1 MKTNSRIFA
10 FLLMTLLMAMG
21 FPQDLKRL
29 SYLAYLDQDKSSWK
43 SNVAIATKA
52 YQSQPDTESKYQL
65 ALMEYGLL
73 NATMKDQDEKLFD
86 AYVDGLEDRL
96 EELSKDKT
104 YGAEAKA
111 LLSSV
116 LGFKIAYSPWK
127 GMLLGSKSS
136 DLLESALKSGSNSPI
151 VQKMYAGNQYFTPE
165 MWGGDKDQ
173 ALAAFLKSN
182 QLFEQKSDTQN
193 WMYLDN
199 LAWIGLIYQEKG
211 MNAKAKEVW
220 QKAVALEPE
229 FDWVSKNLL
238 RSID

>member
-1 MKTNSRIFA
+1 MSKTLKITFPKKIYQFSLYYKPIYKMKTNSRIFA

-136 DLLESALKSGSNSPI
+136 DFLESALKSGSNSPI
-151 VQKMYAGNQYFTPE
+151 VQKM
-165 MWGGDKDQ
+165 
-173 ALAAFLKSN
+173 
-182 QLFEQKSDTQN
+182 
-193 WMYLDN
+193 
-199 LAWIGLIYQEKG
+199 
-211 MNAKAKEVW
+211 
-220 QKAVALEPE
+220 
-229 FDWVSKNLL
+229 
-238 RSID
+238 

>member
-1 MKTNSRIFA
+1 MKTNSGIFA
-10 FLLMTLLMAMG
+10 LLIMISLMAMG

-29 SYLAYLDQDKSSWK
+29 SYLAYLDQDKNSWK
-43 SNVAIATKA
+43 SNVALATKA
-52 YQSQPDTESKYQL
+52 YQTQPGPESKFQL
-65 ALMEYGLL
+65 ALTEYGLL

-86 AYVDGLEDRL
+86 AYVDGLEKKL
-96 EELSKDKT
+96 EELAKDKV

-116 LGFKIAYSPWK
+116 YGFKIAYSPWK

-136 DLLESALKSGSNSPI
+136 DLLETAMKAAPNSPL

-165 MWGGDKDQ
+165 MWGGDKNK

-182 QLFEQKSDTQN
+182 QLYEKNQDTQN

-199 LAWIGLIYQEKG
+199 LAWTGIIYEEKG
-211 MNAKAKEVW
+211 LQAEAKNVW
-220 QKAVALEPE
+220 QKALAIEPQ
-229 FDWVSKNLL
+229 FGWVSKGLL
-238 RSID
+238 PKLN

>member
-43 SNVAIATKA
+43 SNVAVATKA
-52 YQSQPDTESKYQL
+52 YQAKPDAQSKFQL

-96 EELSKDKT
+96 EELSNDKT
-104 YGAEAKA
+104 YGPEAKA

>member
-10 FLLMTLLMAMG
+10 LLVIITLIAMD

-29 SYLAYLDQDKSSWK
+29 GYLAYLDQNKNSWK

-52 YQSQPDTESKYQL
+52 YQTKPDIENKYQL

-116 LGFKIAYSPWK
+116 YGFKIAYSPWK
-127 GMLLGSKSS
+127 GMMLGGKTS
-136 DLLESALKSGSNSPI
+136 DLLEEAMKSAPNSPI
-151 VQKMYAGNQYFTPE
+151 VQKMYAGNHYFTPE
-165 MWGGDKDQ
+165 MWGGNKDK

-182 QLFEQKSDTQN
+182 QLFEQRNDTQN

-199 LAWIGLIYQEKG
+199 LAWTGMLYQEKY
-211 MNAKAKEVW
+211 MKAEAKKVW
-220 QKAVALEPE
+220 EKALAIEPNFE
-229 FDWVSKNLL
+229 WVSKGLL
-238 RSID
+238 PSLN

>member
-43 SNVAIATKA
+43 SNVAVATKA
-52 YQSQPDTESKYQL
+52 YQAKPDAQSKFQL

-165 MWGGDKDQ
+165 MWGGDKDK
-173 ALAAFLKSN
+173 ALAAFLRSN

>member
-10 FLLMTLLMAMG
+10 VLLMITLMAMG

-29 SYLAYLDQDKSSWK
+29 SYLAYLDQNKNSWK
-43 SNVAIATKA
+43 SNVAVATKA
-52 YQSQPDTESKYQL
+52 YQNQPNTENKYQL

-86 AYVDGLEDRL
+86 AYLDGLEDRL
-96 EELSKDKT
+96 EELAKDKT

-116 LGFKIAYSPWK
+116 YGFKIAYSPWR
-127 GMLLGSKSS
+127 GMMLGGKSS
-136 DLLESALKSGSNSPI
+136 DLLEAAMKDAPNSPI

-165 MWGGDKDQ
+165 MWGGDKDK
-173 ALAAFLKSN
+173 ALAAYLKSN
-182 QLFEQKSDTQN
+182 QLFEQRNDTQN

-199 LAWIGLIYQEKG
+199 LAWTGIIYQEKG
-211 MNAKAKEVW
+211 LKAEAKKVW
-220 QKAVALEPE
+220 EKALAIEPSFE
-229 FDWVSKNLL
+229 WVSKGLL
-238 RSID
+238 PSIK

>member
-43 SNVAIATKA
+43 SNVAVATKA
-52 YQSQPDTESKYQL
+52 YQAKPDAQSKFQL

>member
-43 SNVAIATKA
+43 SNVAVATKA
-52 YQSQPDTESKYQL
+52 YQAKPDAQSKFQL

-211 MNAKAKEVW
+211 MNVKAKEVW
-220 QKAVALEPE
+220 QKAVALEPK

-238 RSID
+238 HSID

>member
-1 MKTNSRIFA
+1 
-10 FLLMTLLMAMG
+10 MTTLMAMG

-29 SYLAYLDQDKSSWK
+29 SYIAYLDQDKNSWK

-52 YQSQPDTESKYQL
+52 YQSKPDTESKYQL

-73 NATMKDQDEKLFD
+73 NASMKDQDEKLFD
-86 AYVDGLEDRL
+86 AYVDGLEERL

-104 YGAEAKA
+104 HGAEAKA

-116 LGFKIAYSPWK
+116 YGFKIAYSPWK

-136 DLLESALKSGSNSPI
+136 DLLEAAMKSAPNSPI

-165 MWGGDKDQ
+165 MWGGDKDK

-182 QLFEQKSDTQN
+182 QLFEQRNDTQN

-199 LAWIGLIYQEKG
+199 LAWTGMLYQEKG
-211 MNAKAKEVW
+211 MQAEAKKVW
-220 QKAVALEPE
+220 EKALAIEPNFE
-229 FDWVSKNLL
+229 WVSKGLL
-238 RSID
+238 PSLN

>member
-43 SNVAIATKA
+43 SNVAVATKA
-52 YQSQPDTESKYQL
+52 YQAKPDAQSKFQL
-65 ALMEYGLL
+65 ALIEYGLL

>member
-10 FLLMTLLMAMG
+10 VLVMITLMAMG

-29 SYLAYLDQDKSSWK
+29 SYLAYLDQDKNSWK
-43 SNVAIATKA
+43 SNVAVATKA

-86 AYVDGLEDRL
+86 AYVDGLEERL

-104 YGAEAKA
+104 HSAEAKA

-116 LGFKIAYSPWK
+116 YGFKIAYSPWK
-127 GMLLGSKSS
+127 GMILGGKSS
-136 DLLESALKSGSNSPI
+136 DLLEAAMKSAPNSPI

-165 MWGGDKDQ
+165 MWGGDKDK

-182 QLFEQKSDTQN
+182 QLFEQRSDTEN

-199 LAWIGLIYQEKG
+199 LAWTGMLYQEKG
-211 MNAKAKEVW
+211 MQAEAKKVW
-220 QKAVALEPE
+220 EKALAIEPNFE
-229 FDWVSKNLL
+229 WVSKGLL
-238 RSID
+238 PSLN

>member
-10 FLLMTLLMAMG
+10 VLLMITLMAMG

-29 SYLAYLDQDKSSWK
+29 SYLAYLDQDKNSWK
-43 SNVAIATKA
+43 SNVAVATKA
-52 YQSQPDTESKYQL
+52 YQSQPDSESKYQL

-73 NATMKDQDEKLFD
+73 NASMKDQDEKLFD
-86 AYVDGLEDRL
+86 AYVDGLEERL

-104 YGAEAKA
+104 HGAEAKA

-116 LGFKIAYSPWK
+116 YGFKIAYSPWK
-127 GMLLGSKSS
+127 GMILGGKSS
-136 DLLESALKSGSNSPI
+136 DLLETALKSAPNSPI

-165 MWGGDKDQ
+165 MWGGDKDK

-182 QLFEQKSDTQN
+182 QLFEQRNDTQN

-199 LAWIGLIYQEKG
+199 LAWTEMLYQEKG
-211 MNAKAKEVW
+211 MQAEAKKVW
-220 QKAVALEPE
+220 EKALAIEPNFE
-229 FDWVSKNLL
+229 WVSKGLL
-238 RSID
+238 PSLN